1 MQWKRENDLPQTIG
15 GIGLGTGL
23 SLLHSSVIR
32 SSTTCS
38 VALVQSAD
46 VYSTP
51 VGGAR
56 WRNQPRKAT
65 SSLYRTEL
73 EQLRHAVM
81 LSCENVTDL
90 VNLPP
95 PFYWK
100 VRTGVWTLLCF
111 TEAPTVYCFFH
122 RNLSSTQVEP
132 AGNQQKISCSL
143 FPGYTGTTIPE
154 NSRNGPNKTESWY
167 RGIVVLSRHTT
178 KSDSGHHS
186 AHPEQLSSGEESSG
200 DESSSQL

>member
-73 EQLRHAVM
+73 EQLRHAVL

-95 PFYWK
+95 PFNWK
-100 VRTGVWTLLCF
+100 VMPESFIRTDNRDSLQKPEKSAETMRKGLVLL
-111 TEAPTVYCFFH
+111 EAMKWWP
-122 RNLSSTQVEP
+122 Q
-132 AGNQQKISCSL
+132 
-143 FPGYTGTTIPE
+143 
-154 NSRNGPNKTESWY
+154 GP
-167 RGIVVLSRHTT
+167 RVL
-178 KSDSGHHS
+178 
-186 AHPEQLSSGEESSG
+186 
-200 DESSSQL
+200 